1 VSEQFKEP
9 LQARAD
15 KRDEEV
21 RRAGLVTG
29 GESPRPPRY
38 RPYQPVK
45 EKDLTGRSIAAP
57 GLLFKPD
64 APRGRKVPMPNEGPA
79 QAWPGKYPSEPR
91 RKD

>member
-1 VSEQFKEP
+1 MTEKFKEP
-9 LQARAD
+9 LHVRAD

-38 RPYQPVK
+38 RPYTPRY
-45 EKDLTGRSIAAP
+45 EHDLTGRIATS

-64 APRGRKVPMPNEGPA
+64 APRGRKVPMPNEGPD

>member
-1 VSEQFKEP
+1 VTDQYKEP
-9 LQARAD
+9 LRARPD
-15 KRDEEV
+15 PRDEEV
-21 RRAGLVTG
+21 RLAGLVTG

-38 RPYQPVK
+38 RPYEAVK
-45 EKDLTGRSIAAP
+45 EKDLTGRIAAP
-57 GLLFKPD
+57 GLMFKPD